1 MTGMPTKKVT
11 INGNIYVLTALKGR
25 DGLEFLRVM
34 GNKLSGFGSA
44 LALQSPEG
52 LTQGIQDILAE
63 DLENNF
69 KLLVN
74 FDLLTKNN
82 QDVDIDIDFAC
93 KYDEMFELMWEAV
106 KFNFGGFTRFTSIV
120 QQKMELMRG
129 INKESQPAN
138 LSNEQEEKKSQAQET
153 PVRTRRPRQ

>member
-1 MTGMPTKKVT
+1 MTGMPTKKVEIGDNT
-11 INGNIYVLTALKGR
+11 YVLTALKGR

-63 DLENNF
+63 DLEENF

-82 QDVDIDIDFAC
+82 EDVDIDIDFAC

-129 INKESQPAN
+129 ANKESQPVN
-138 LSNEQEEKKSQAQET
+138 LLNNQEEKKSPEI
-153 PVRTRRPRQ
+153 PVRTKRPRQ

>member
-1 MTGMPTKKVT
+1 MQYYH
-11 INGNIYVLTALKGR
+11 ILL
-25 DGLEFLRVM
+25 LFLS
-34 GNKLSGFGSA
+34 L
-44 LALQSPEG
+44 
-52 LTQGIQDILAE
+52 
-63 DLENNF
+63 
-69 KLLVN
+69 N

-82 QDVDIDIDFAC
+82 KDVDIDIDFAC

-120 QQKMELMRG
+120 QQKIELMRG

-138 LSNEQEEKKSQAQET
+138 LSNEQEQKKNQEI